1 MSDPKTLPSYD
12 SLAQPLPATSLK
24 GIYYRFVR
32 WLLATA
38 GTLSDGI
45 RLGQTHGFDSG
56 VMLEYVYKD
65 EASGRW
71 GIGALIDRIYLNS
84 PGWQGIRAR
93 RELIKTVLRSVLE
106 QRQAAGEDIYMLDVA
121 CGGGRYD
128 LEVLREFPKVRATL
142 RDYQMV
148 NVDKARELAK
158 DFGVTATIEQAD
170 AFSDSDL
177 AVVSPA
183 PNVIVVS
190 GLHEILPDDA
200 LISNHFKQLAN
211 IMVPGGTLI
220 FTVQPYHPQLELIAR
235 TLKSHTGNL
244 WVMRLRSL
252 EQVQSWA
259 AAAGFSAFEVSMEPQ
274 GIFGVVRAVYTGA
287 TELS

>member
-1 MSDPKTLPSYD
+1 MPDPNTLPSYD

-24 GIYYRFVR
+24 GMYYRFVR
-32 WLLATA
+32 WLLASA
-38 GTLSDGI
+38 GSLSDGI

-56 VMLEYVYKD
+56 VMLEYVYTNQ
-65 EASGRW
+65 ASGRW

-93 RELIKTVLRSVLE
+93 RELIKTTLREVLSE
-106 QRQAAGEDIYMLDVA
+106 KQAAGEDVHLLDVA

-128 LEVLREFPKVRATL
+128 LEVLRDFPQVKATL
-142 RDYQMV
+142 RDYQQV
-148 NVDKARELAK
+148 NVDKAQELAQT
-158 DFGVTATIEQAD
+158 FGVTATIEQAD

-177 AVVSPA
+177 AAVSPA
-183 PNVIVVS
+183 PNVVVVS
-190 GLHEILPDDA
+190 GLHEILADDA
-200 LISNHFKQLAN
+200 LIENHFSQLAN
-211 IMVPGGTLI
+211 IIMPGGTLI

-259 AAAGFSAFEVSMEPQ
+259 GAAGFQQFEVSMEPQ
-274 GIFGVVRAVYTGA
+274 GIFGVVRATHSGA
-287 TELS
+287 